1 MEVTEQTLIES
12 LTVLHE
18 LAKNTDDANAEAF
31 FDKEVTNRNW
41 QGDATQGKLIVSMA
55 VIKLS
60 VMAMKGIVVG
70 VDEIQ
75 EAINVFTA
83 IAQAKSGE
91 EEAAFKSS
99 RNREV
104 DAGVMR
110 DFMQALIE
118 IAEIVQRERV
128 L

>member
-12 LTVLHE
+12 LTVLYE
-18 LAKNTDDANAEAF
+18 LAKNVDDANAEAF

-41 QGDATQGKLIVSMA
+41 QGDATQGELIVSMA

-60 VMAMKGIVVG
+60 VMAMKDVVVG

-83 IAQAKSGE
+83 MAQAKSGE

-99 RNREV
+99 RNRKV
-104 DAGVMR
+104 DPAVMQE
-110 DFMQALIE
+110 FMQALVE
-118 IAEIVQRERV
+118 IVEIVQRERV

>member
-18 LAKNTDDANAEAF
+18 LAKNTGDDNVKAI

-60 VMAMKGIVVG
+60 VMAMKGVVVG

-75 EAINVFTA
+75 DAINVFTA
-83 IAQAKSGE
+83 MAQAKSGE
-91 EEAAFKSS
+91 EEAAFQSS
-99 RNREV
+99 LNREV
-104 DAGVMR
+104 DPAVMQE
-110 DFMQALIE
+110 FMQALME
-118 IAEIVQRERV
+118 VLEIVQREQV